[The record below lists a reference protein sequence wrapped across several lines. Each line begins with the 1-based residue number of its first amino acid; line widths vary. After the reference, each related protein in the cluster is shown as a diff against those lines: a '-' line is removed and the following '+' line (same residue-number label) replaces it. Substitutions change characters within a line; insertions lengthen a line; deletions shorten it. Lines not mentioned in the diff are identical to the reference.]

1 MTDLSRAE
9 WRKSSRS
16 SGNGECTEVAVV
28 YLDATEDES
37 KPGG

>member
-16 SGNGECTEVAVV
+16 SGNGECIEAAVV
-28 YLDATEDES
+28 EKEDD
-37 KPGG
+37 GD